1 MTVLKTFFQ
10 KQSPKVI
17 SYRNYENFSNN
28 SIRRK
33 LISNTSSDSILE
45 GDLTIS
51 LVHVKNRA
59 LCKKKYTRVN
69 KTPFQTKQISN
80 ELIIRSRLRNK
91 YLCCRFHENKETEN
105 RQRNCC
111 VKPVRSAKKLSNI
124 SIIKV
129 VRGNK
134 RIWKVVLR
142 I

>member
-69 KTPFQTKQISN
+69 KTPF
-80 ELIIRSRLRNK
+80 
-91 YLCCRFHENKETEN
+91 
-105 RQRNCC
+105 
-111 VKPVRSAKKLSNI
+111 
-124 SIIKV
+124 
-129 VRGNK
+129 
-134 RIWKVVLR
+134 
-142 I
+142 